1 MEDIY
6 RYVIDNDI
14 VRVMKNGTIYKF
26 YKRKN
31 KFQKAP
37 QHGAGRDRKYKY
49 ITVEFN
55 GKQYY
60 LYVHRLVALM
70 YIPNPENKPE
80 VNHIDGNPEN
90 NKVDNLEW
98 VTAKENMQHAY
109 KTRLMNEKFANLR
122 CSKCDCITYSDNN
135 ICPKCE
141 KENKEKIVKE
151 FRNKILQSMICSN
164 RATQKQCEV
173 LKELCKNFS
182 YTYVASKTQQSKQAV
197 EQKLKS
203 VMKKCRVKK
212 INFTYEEILEIQKN
226 GGLKAITEEKSY
238 EGIKEIIKNK
248 GYQINDIADSL
259 NVCPATLY
267 LKLRN
272 ESEFKVSEIIKI
284 SEILEVPIETLL
296 KVI

>member
-1 MEDIY
+1 MKEKSKLVLDGRFEVNTNGEIY
-6 RYVIDNDI
+6 KIK
-14 VRVMKNGTIYKF
+14 KNGSKKMASISYVS
-26 YKRKN
+26 RN
-31 KFQKAP
+31 K
-37 QHGAGRDRKYKY
+37 KYGMVTY
-49 ITVEFN
+49 YDN
-55 GKQYY
+55 GKQKR
-60 LYVHRLVALM
+60 LYVHRLIAEAF
-70 YIPNPENKPE
+70 IPNIDNKPQ
-80 VNHIDGNPEN
+80 VNHIDGNPLN
-90 NKVDNLEW
+90 NKVENLEW

-109 KTRLMNEKFANLR
+109 KTGLMNEKFTNLR

-141 KENKEKIVKE
+141 KENKDKIVKE

-248 GYQINDIADSL
+248 GLINDIADSL